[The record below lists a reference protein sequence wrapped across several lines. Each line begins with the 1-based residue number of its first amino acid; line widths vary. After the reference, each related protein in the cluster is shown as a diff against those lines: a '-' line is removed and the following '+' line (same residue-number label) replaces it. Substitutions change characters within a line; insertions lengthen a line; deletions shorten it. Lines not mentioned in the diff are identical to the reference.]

1 MFQLPVLTSDEFN
14 HKGTAAENLDRNWD
28 RVDTDMFSTEQRRV
42 AIQTF
47 IKYDH
52 SYVDTVVELGYLIRK
67 TLGLW

>member
-1 MFQLPVLTSDEFN
+1 
-14 HKGTAAENLDRNWD
+14 
-28 RVDTDMFSTEQRRV
+28 MFSTEQRRV

-67 TLGLW
+67 TLGLR